1 MNSQGTLERIRKI
14 GSGTEGRID
23 LLRSSRSGKLF
34 ALKRCKPDSYIM
46 SGRKPR
52 EVRILLDQV
61 HHLNIVR
68 MHGYRM
74 MESPSG
80 NGENLLMFFDYYAG
94 GDLNCYSSGRTNQK
108 FLLHVFR
115 QMAAAIAY
123 LHTGYCVINDAWA
136 ANWKRVVHC
145 DIRPGNIFL
154 KTPRTAEDPLPEV
167 VLGDFGFAN
176 TDRHGEVCGD
186 RFYQPPELPMT
197 SASGDVWSLGAT
209 IYHMAHG
216 RPPLDDMPR
225 GFRGEK
231 REWLRLPRARNPRE
245 LPSMYSSLLNGIVM
259 DCLEI
264 DPRDRIKSIELA
276 EELRR
281 AR

>member
-1 MNSQGTLERIRKI
+1 
-14 GSGTEGRID
+14 
-23 LLRSSRSGKLF
+23 
-34 ALKRCKPDSYIM
+34 M

-61 HHLNIVR
+61 HHLNIIR
-68 MHGYRM
+68 MHGYLITER
-74 MESPSG
+74 PKA
-80 NGENLLMFFDYYAG
+80 NGENLLMYYDYCAG
-94 GDLNCYSSGRTNQK
+94 GDLNRYTAGRTNQK

-123 LHTGYCVINDAWA
+123 LHTGYCVISDAWA
-136 ANWKRVVHC
+136 DNWKRVVHC

-167 VLGDFGFAN
+167 ILGDFGFAT
-176 TDRHGEVCGD
+176 TDRYGRECGD
-186 RFYQPPELPMT
+186 MWHQPPEQPMT

-216 RPPLDDMPR
+216 RQPIDDKPR
-225 GFRGEK
+225 GFRGEQ
-231 REWLRLPRARNPRE
+231 REWLRMPTARNPRD
-245 LPSMYSSLLNGIVM
+245 LPSMYSNLLNGIVI
-259 DCLEI
+259 DCLEM
-264 DPRDRIKSIELA
+264 DLNDRIKSIALA